1 MGGIVGV
8 DVAMLNA
15 HFCLCLACFSRL
27 LENSWFFSHNVK
39 RE

>member
-15 HFCLCLACFSRL
+15 HFCLCLARL
-27 LENSWFFSHNVK
+27 LENSWVFSHNVK